1 MASNGTWS
9 GFFKELNKDISKAS
23 KKIGKKLEF
32 EVKEQINEMVY
43 DSYSPKFYQRTYQL
57 LYSVENKVD
66 KIKNGSE
73 IHVFHNTGLIDYNE
87 PFTHGSPL
95 WGDASDI
102 IPYIIHEGK
111 GGSLFGLDNPT
122 RKARP
127 YMKDI
132 NKRLKNGWLSQLF
145 IIEMK
150 LLGYKAKK

>member
-1 MASNGTWS
+1 MASNGTWNS
-9 GFFKELNKDISKAS
+9 FFKELDKDITKAS
-23 KKIGKKLEF
+23 RKIGNKLELK
-32 EVKEQINEMVY
+32 VKEKIDELVY
-43 DSYSPKFYQRTYQL
+43 DSYTPKFYQRTYQL
-57 LYSVENKVD
+57 LYSVQNSVNKT
-66 KIKNGSE
+66 KNGSE
-73 IHVFHNTGLIDYNE
+73 IHVFHNTGLINYEE

-111 GGSLFGLDNPT
+111 GGSLFGLNNPT

-127 YMKDI
+127 YMSEV
-132 NKRLKNGWLSQLF
+132 NKILNKGWLSQLF